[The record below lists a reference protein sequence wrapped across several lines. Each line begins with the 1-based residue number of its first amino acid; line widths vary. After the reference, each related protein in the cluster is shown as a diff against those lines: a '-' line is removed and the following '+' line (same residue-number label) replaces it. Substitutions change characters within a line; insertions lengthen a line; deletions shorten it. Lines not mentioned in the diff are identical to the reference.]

1 MIFSFLIAKRYFL
14 KKRTS
19 NFVHIVSFVSLI
31 SVSVGTAAI
40 ILVLSVFNGFEDLIL
55 NMYNSYDPHIKITSL
70 KGKTFNENKLQLKYP
85 QIKYSSSVLEEKVLL
100 RYREKDII
108 VRLKGVSDSY
118 AKMVNF
124 KNNFFSG
131 EYLNQNKN
139 DNDVIV
145 GRGISKALKIPILKK
160 NDVDPF
166 QQINKTNPIPQ
177 LIIPD
182 REKKNWSNSPVVHES
197 IQPVGIFNIHP
208 DIDNEYIFSDL
219 NFAQEYLNKPGQV
232 SAIEIQLKN
241 FDNLHEFQKK
251 IQNDIGPDFLVK
263 NRLEQHEFL
272 YKILNSE
279 KLIVFL
285 VLIFIMIIAT
295 FNIVGSLT
303 ILIIDKKKEIITFKS
318 LGVSFKKM
326 VNIFFFK
333 SMLTVI
339 SGIIIG
345 LLLGGLIA
353 LLQKNFGFISMGEG
367 SSIIKSYPVSIK
379 SFDFFIVFVSV
390 FLIGALASIFPANIL
405 VKKFFK

>member
-1 MIFSFLIAKRYFL
+1 M
-14 KKRTS
+14 
-19 NFVHIVSFVSLI
+19 
-31 SVSVGTAAI
+31 
-40 ILVLSVFNGFEDLIL
+40 
-55 NMYNSYDPHIKITSL
+55 
-70 KGKTFNENKLQLKYP
+70 
-85 QIKYSSSVLEEKVLL
+85 
-100 RYREKDII
+100 
-108 VRLKGVSDSY
+108 
-118 AKMVNF
+118 
-124 KNNFFSG
+124 
-131 EYLNQNKN
+131 
-139 DNDVIV
+139 
-145 GRGISKALKIPILKK
+145 
-160 NDVDPF
+160 
-166 QQINKTNPIPQ
+166 
-177 LIIPD
+177 
-182 REKKNWSNSPVVHES
+182 
-197 IQPVGIFNIHP
+197 GIFNIHP